1 MKSYV
6 LTWGG
11 GDLATGVAIW
21 LHRVGIRVLVVEQ
34 HQPLAVR
41 RSVSFAQ
48 AVFDE
53 ETTVEDVHAKRIA
66 SPSRMGDCWD
76 ANQVPV
82 LVDPELNLLQ
92 DCPSLEVRSLVLVDA
107 RMRKTNSTFPLE
119 TIPLL
124 IGLGPGFTAG
134 VNCHAAVETIRGH
147 FLGRVYWQGST
158 QADTGVPEK
167 VGHYQQ
173 ERVLHTPVEGQ
184 VETFVEIG
192 DTVAVGDQVLSVGDH
207 LMVAPFKGVVRG
219 LIYPGLH
226 VEAGT
231 KVGDIDPREDDF
243 RCWHVSDKALAI
255 GGGVLEAVLTEPTI
269 RRLLLDV

>member
-11 GDLATGVAIW
+11 GDLATGVAIR
-21 LHRVGIRVLVVEQ
+21 LHRVGIRVLVVERP
-34 HQPLAVR
+34 QPLAVR

-48 AVFDE
+48 AVLDGGVM
-53 ETTVEDVHAKRIA
+53 VEDVHAQRVG
-66 SPSRMGDCWD
+66 SPDQMHHCWE

-82 LVDPELNLLQ
+82 LVDPELELLQ
-92 DCPSLEVRSLVLVDA
+92 LHRPLVLVDA
-107 RMRKTNSTFPLE
+107 RMRKVRSALPLDMVG
-119 TIPLL
+119 LL

-134 VNCHAAVETIRGH
+134 ENCHAAVETNRGH

-158 QADTGVPEK
+158 QEDTGIPEK

-173 ERVLHTPVEGQ
+173 ARVLHTPVAGQ

-192 DTVAVGDQVLSVGDH
+192 DTVAAGDRVLRVGDLV
-207 LMVAPFKGVVRG
+207 MTAPFNGVVRG

-231 KVGDIDPREDDF
+231 KVGDIDPRSEAF
-243 RCWHVSDKALAI
+243 RCQYVSEKSLAI
-255 GGGVLEAVLTEPTI
+255 GGGVLEAVLTKPEI
-269 RRLLLDV
+269 RSKLLEVQGWDR